1 MSASIS
7 SKEGNLNSSELL
19 FWRRGSGTIVNNS
32 HFRKQFEIIV
42 TLEGNDLI
50 SLTIRLV
57 HLINL

>member
-7 SKEGNLNSSELL
+7 SKEGILNSSELL
-19 FWRRGSGTIVNNS
+19 FWRRGSGTIVNHF